1 MSLNSIK
8 IALDHNTNFEKC
20 SNLHKFYSIVSIG
33 PLNLSSL
40 TNIVP
45 VYKNFILK
53 FLSVLLIYQVFQ
65 NFNVNYKKF
74 MRIVHIYSRFW
85 LIISLLVYILTFAF
99 PLVYVWVFVFQSFG
113 RWVSSECISE
123 FYFQSILLFIYFH
136 LAFGLFIIVVGIF
149 TFFFSFYIITQE
161 KSIVFSC
168 CHFLFRSILFL
179 FYYFCL
185 QNFSFIFILL
195 FL

>member
-1 MSLNSIK
+1 MS
-8 IALDHNTNFEKC
+8 
-20 SNLHKFYSIVSIG
+20 
-33 PLNLSSL
+33 
-40 TNIVP
+40 
-45 VYKNFILK
+45 
-53 FLSVLLIYQVFQ
+53 
-65 NFNVNYKKF
+65 
-74 MRIVHIYSRFW
+74 IVHIYSRFW

-123 FYFQSILLFIYFH
+123 FYFHSILLFIYFH

-185 QNFSFIFILL
+185 QNFLFIFILL
-195 FL
+195 CFCKIFFFYFYFFIFYKIKMFLVLYIPSFQPPI